1 MISPDL
7 GATLLFLAILA
18 AGMILGFGAAVMA
31 FGAQLPAI
39 KEEQY
44 LAGLKKGRALKHAN
58 VMHDIIANDTASTGA
73 DRIQSEMVHGTP
85 DTPRRVETIRRA
97 DAVYANAS
105 DRADRRVS

>member
-39 KEEQY
+39 REAEY
-44 LAGLKKGRALKHAN
+44 TRGLLKGAALRRAS
-58 VMHDIIANDTASTGA
+58 VMHDIIANDTAST
-73 DRIQSEMVHGTP
+73 
-85 DTPRRVETIRRA
+85 
-97 DAVYANAS
+97 
-105 DRADRRVS
+105 DRRPAA